1 MKKVPAWVTA
11 PSKAKPKPLP
21 VLSRQQIM
29 TRAQLR
35 RIMGKIPTQL
45 AMQQPKGDW

>member
-1 MKKVPAWVTA
+1 MNKVPAWVTQ
-11 PSKAKPKPLP
+11 PSTKKPKPLP

-35 RIMGKIPTQL
+35 KFMAGVPTKI
-45 AMQQPKGDW
+45 AIEQPKGGW